1 METRNE
7 ILEKY
12 LKIIKE
18 NTSDEN
24 IKEMIKVL
32 EEPDN
37 NEEYVSSEKLKKLS
51 QITYKDYA
59 SKKREK

>member
-1 METRNE
+1 MEIDKE
-7 ILEKY
+7 LLEKY
-12 LKIIKE
+12 LKIIKKSSTNE
-18 NTSDEN
+18 HL
-24 IKEMIKVL
+24 KEMIRVL

-37 NEEYVSSEKLKKLS
+37 EEYVSDEKLKKLS

>member
-1 METRNE
+1 METDKE

-18 NTSDEN
+18 NSSNEN
-24 IKEMIKVL
+24 LKEMIKVL

-37 NEEYVSSEKLKKLS
+37 EEYVSDEKLKKLS

>member
-1 METRNE
+1 MEIDKE
-7 ILEKY
+7 LLEKY
-12 LKIIKE
+12 LKIIKKSSTNE
-18 NTSDEN
+18 NL
-24 IKEMIKVL
+24 KEMIKVL

-37 NEEYVSSEKLKKLS
+37 EEYVSDEKLKKLS

>member
-1 METRNE
+1 MEIDKE
-7 ILEKY
+7 LLEKY

-18 NTSDEN
+18 NSSNEN
-24 IKEMIKVL
+24 LKEMIKVL

-37 NEEYVSSEKLKKLS
+37 EEYVSDEKLKKLS